1 MADLPT
7 NYYDD
12 ILSASMNGKKKFR
25 LTYRNG
31 TTEEVTIED
40 ISEYDQYGSK
50 FGAGDINKTNQ
61 AVNEKFDS
69 DDVVD
74 PMLATV
80 KGFAAD
86 AFLTGKELKKQD
98 ENLTASNGVPFK
110 FGVNENGE
118 YGHFVTDSEGADTFR
133 PFKDLV
139 RDTAATAGAEHITK
153 GYTAWVNGKLITGTR
168 EAPINSQTGSISQN
182 IANGASVTWNI
193 NFDKAFDTIPTV
205 TWSSNFTLQGGSVYN
220 VSRTGF
226 IFSGTLRS
234 GEWSTSE
241 YVTFSW
247 TASVK

>member
-7 NYYDD
+7 NYHDD

-50 FGAGDINKTNQ
+50 FGAGDINKINQ
-61 AVNEKFDS
+61 AINEKLDS

-74 PMLATV
+74 PMLTTE

-86 AFLTGKELKKQD
+86 ASITREHLIEQK

-118 YGHFVTDSEGADTFR
+118 YGYFVTDSEGADTFV
-133 PFKDLV
+133 PFKNLE
-139 RDTAATAGAEHITK
+139 RDTPATATSDQITV
-153 GYTAWVNGKLITGTR
+153 GFTAWVNGQLIVGKRPLPTTD
-168 EAPINSQTGSISQN
+168 QTGNQAVSFMGGGGDSVTYIITFTKAFESTPTITLSPVWESNGGWVESVAAQSVTKTGFVLKVQSKG
-182 IANGASVTWNI
+182 GAS
-193 NFDKAFDTIPTV
+193 
-205 TWSSNFTLQGGSVYN
+205 
-220 VSRTGF
+220 
-226 IFSGTLRS
+226 SGR
-234 GEWSTSE
+234 
-241 YVTFSW
+241 Y
-247 TASVK
+247 